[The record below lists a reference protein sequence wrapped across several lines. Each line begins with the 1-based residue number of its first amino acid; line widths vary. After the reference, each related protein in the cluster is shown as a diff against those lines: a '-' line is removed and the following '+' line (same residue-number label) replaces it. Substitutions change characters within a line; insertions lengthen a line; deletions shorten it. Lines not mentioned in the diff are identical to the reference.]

1 MDDHKKP
8 ADSGPPQAEDSK
20 ARENR
25 GNPPGYGSG
34 EVTGEVT
41 DAGAG
46 AGGSGGPEDYDAD
59 PMGGGS
65 FPPAGPSRAPNIA
78 TTAAKTSPTAAARP
92 YPGSAPASLA
102 KPFAIA
108 KSSTAALTG
117 VEVRIVSCGDL

>member
-8 ADSGPPQAEDSK
+8 EDSRPPQAEDSK

-25 GNPPGYGSG
+25 GNPPGYGNG

-46 AGGSGGPEDYDAD
+46 VGGSGGPEDYDAD

-78 TTAAKTSPTAAARP
+78 TIAANRSPTAAAKP
-92 YPGSAPASLA
+92 YPACAPASPA

-108 KSSTAALTG
+108 KYSMAALTG
-117 VEVRIVSCGDL
+117 VEVRTANCGDL